1 MRADRRRLD
10 GYLRHVNEEM
20 QTAKLAS
27 EVWLRSAPGHLVA
40 ENDRFVRSLVRGA
53 LARGDP
59 GPDPLDPF
67 LDDPAALR
75 EHYWQ
80 RVTRAKPTAVHFG
93 AADHDELDAYF
104 TVSAERSTSAATARA
119 RDTIAADSPAGHL
132 FRSIDRLTGSGTSP
146 AESCR
151 QVLDLLSTHWR
162 DLVAQCPA
170 GPGGVR
176 PEVGTVLAAFHE
188 ALVSGRLGRR
198 PPQSVPDAPPP
209 AESAD
214 ARLTDAEARELAR
227 LYMLGRL
234 CFSDGELRLAQRL
247 ARLPRLQYALLAT
260 HLRLVAES
268 SATAARLAA
277 DWGTTRVLLPFTE
290 AYVNRTGYRSPVIDL
305 SPNPKLVT
313 VLCHNVLPAVAGEL
327 VGRQADEHAL
337 DSGVLAAGVEAAIR
351 RGVFSITVGLFHRA
365 DPPDTVRLSGFS
377 RRVCPAA
384 TPFARHCQRWLPF
397 YFDRW
402 PGASPRPGQPPD
414 ATRSGSGS
422 RSRSGVPGR
431 STAGRGS
438 TEDRA
443 AEPTACP
450 AYPAC

>member
-1 MRADRRRLD
+1 MRPDRRRLD

-27 EVWLRSAPGHLVA
+27 EVWLRSAPGHVVA

-59 GPDPLDPF
+59 GPDHLGPL

-80 RVTRAKPTAVHFG
+80 RVTRAKPMAVHFG
-93 AADHDELDAYF
+93 AADHDALDDYF
-104 TVSAERSTSAATARA
+104 TVSTERSTSAATARA

-132 FRSIDRLTGSGTSP
+132 LRSIDRLTASGTSP

-151 QVLDLLSTHWR
+151 QVLHLLSTHWR
-162 DLVAQCPA
+162 DLVTQCR
-170 GPGGVR
+170 GPEGGH
-176 PEVGTVLAAFHE
+176 PEVGAVLAAFHE
-188 ALVSGRLGRR
+188 ALASGRLGRR
-198 PPQSVPDAPPP
+198 PPQPVPGTPPP
-209 AESAD
+209 AEPTDTHHPDARDTDACLTDAD
-214 ARLTDAEARELAR
+214 ARLTEAEVRDLAR
-227 LYMLGRL
+227 LCMLGRL
-234 CFSDGELRLAQRL
+234 CFSDEELRLAQRL
-247 ARLPRLQYALLAT
+247 ARRPRLQYALLAT

-327 VGRQADEHAL
+327 LRRPADEDAL
-337 DSGVLAAGVEAAIR
+337 DAGVLTSGVEAAIR
-351 RGVFSITVGLFHRA
+351 RGVFSTTAGLFHGTA
-365 DPPDTVRLSGFS
+365 PPDTVALSGFS

-384 TPFARHCQRWLPF
+384 TPFARHCLRWLPF

-402 PGASPRPGQPPD
+402 PGTSPPPD
-414 ATRSGSGS
+414 RTR
-422 RSRSGVPGR
+422 
-431 STAGRGS
+431 
-438 TEDRA
+438 
-443 AEPTACP
+443 ACP